1 MVQLPLTRTSATA
14 ESSRDERFST
24 RSRVQ
29 KHPSGS
35 AKDTQNETRFESF
48 FRGKT
53 ADEVD
58 TWMEAQAKNV
68 TMQMQMQIPLDKE
81 CSSRDETNFIRSLR
95 DHKAYRAID
104 IFTRHLARNKNVF
117 VYTAAIAS
125 LATAEE
131 EYQETALQLL
141 DDMAEHNV
149 RPSPHTFAALF
160 QASNRPE
167 KLRSLQTRLK
177 REYPGVIW
185 TLPVW
190 EAAIYACSRGP
201 GNWTMAQELIAE
213 MKQESLFLSAQ
224 TYLALFQVCSAN
236 ANALQAVEI
245 LRYLLQADAAPV
257 AVSPRIWGA
266 ALQVCAIAG
275 DHVSARTIL
284 SWMQELGHRANVRHC
299 TAYLKALAVSR
310 QDRVALAFLEYMVHG
325 QDIDT
330 GQTTISTSPWDGL
343 LVDLPDAIVLQAVLT
358 ALSTTENYTQSRRL
372 LDKIKNGDF
381 GDNVKVDENHY
392 NLVLASCREPQEAK
406 VLIREMRLSR
416 RHRVGVVAPSQITYT
431 RAITVCRKAA
441 DMKSALFFLNQS
453 RDDAILPDVY
463 MYSAVI
469 WTAARAGD
477 CESAFRILQE
487 MKDSDCLPNI
497 ISFNGVITALATCDR
512 ADDAVAI
519 YEEIIAKDISP
530 TLSTYQSLSGAI
542 RKVKELDDKI
552 GLLTRVFN
560 HMGANHRRTGV
571 GGSVLESLIC
581 AYAGLGRY
589 DDAKRVFD
597 SIEGPTDVALLRAML
612 FACSQASPPEWQE
625 ATSLLDAITKKE
637 GRVDSGSLCKA
648 MLACSKANAWAE
660 SLELLRRFGSN
671 ETSIV
676 AFNSLIGACGRGR
689 RPDMAMEILNDME
702 DSYGVRPDSRS
713 YRNAIIA
720 CNQAEHEKRR
730 EERRKKKK
738 RLQEDAP
745 TRTQTFEWWE
755 CAVSLLRRMQEHGL
769 RADTQTFSSAISACE
784 AAGQWQRALGI
795 LQSMLDVD
803 EKGNEDESSVL
814 NQYCF
819 NAAISACEKAGAW
832 VEALEIYE
840 RMKEQGGSLEPTMVT
855 LSSLVLALDK
865 AGQKEIAQ
873 SFYKEGV
880 QRKIV
885 NPWRFTRDQ
894 NDEKVRAMDLHKFSA
909 AMARAAVR
917 SHFENMLMNARPIIA
932 DDLIII
938 VGKGLRS
945 TEEPVLMP
953 AVQKLLE
960 HEYGIEAKLQANNR
974 GRLVVEADAL
984 RAFVTTKSW
993 R

>member
-1 MVQLPLTRTSATA
+1 MVRLPLTRTAATA
-14 ESSRDERFST
+14 ESSQGERFST

-29 KHPSGS
+29 KRSSGR
-35 AKDTQNETRFESF
+35 AADTQNELRFESF

-53 ADEVD
+53 AYEVD
-58 TWMEAQAKNV
+58 RWMEAQARAKNV
-68 TMQMQMQIPLDKE
+68 TTQMQIPLDNE
-81 CSSRDETNFIRSLR
+81 WSSRDETNFIRSLR

-131 EYQETALQLL
+131 YQETALQLL
-141 DDMAEHNV
+141 DDMEEHNV
-149 RPSPHTFAALF
+149 RPSPYTFAALF
-160 QASNRPE
+160 QASSRPE
-167 KLRSLQTRLK
+167 KVRSLQTRLK
-177 REYPGVIW
+177 RDYPGVIW

-201 GNWTMAQELIAE
+201 GNWTMAQEFIAE
-213 MKQESLFLSAQ
+213 MKQESLFPSAQ
-224 TYLALFQVCSAN
+224 TYLALFQVCSTSTN
-236 ANALQAVEI
+236 TLQAVEI
-245 LRYLLQADAAPV
+245 LRYLLQADDAPV
-257 AVSPRIWGA
+257 TVSPRIWGA
-266 ALQVCAIAG
+266 ALHVCAIAG

-284 SWMQELGHRANVRHC
+284 SWMQEKGHRANVRHC

-325 QDIDT
+325 QNIDT
-330 GQTTISTSPWDGL
+330 GQTNVNSSPWDGL
-343 LVDLPDAIVLQAVLT
+343 LVDLPDAIALQAVLT

-372 LDKIKNGDF
+372 LERIKNGDF
-381 GDNVKVDENHY
+381 GDDVKLDEKCY

-416 RHRVGVVAPSQITYT
+416 RHRVGVIAPSQITYT

-441 DMKSALFFLNQS
+441 DMESALFFLNQS
-453 RDDAILPDVY
+453 RDDAILPDVF

-512 ADDAVAI
+512 ADDAVAV
-519 YEEIIAKDISP
+519 YEEVIAKDISP

-542 RKVKELDDKI
+542 RKVKGLDDKLI
-552 GLLTRVFN
+552 LLTRVFN
-560 HMGANHRRTGV
+560 HMGANHRRSGV
-571 GGSVLESLIC
+571 GGPVLESLIF

-597 SIEGPTDVALLRAML
+597 SIEGPTDVASLRAML
-612 FACSQASPPEWQE
+612 FACSQASPPEWQA
-625 ATSLLDAITKKE
+625 ATVLLHAIANK
-637 GRVDSGSLCKA
+637 GCRVDSSSLCKA
-648 MLACSKANAWAE
+648 MLACSKANAWEE
-660 SLELLRRFGSN
+660 SIELLRNFGSN

-689 RPDMAMEILNDME
+689 RPDMAIEILNDME

-738 RLQEDAP
+738 RSQEDAP
-745 TRTQTFEWWE
+745 TPTFEWWE

-795 LQSMLDVD
+795 LQSMLDAD

-840 RMKEQGGSLEPTMVT
+840 RMKEQGGSLKPTMVT

-885 NPWRFTRDQ
+885 KPWRFTRDQ

-917 SHFENMLMNARPIIA
+917 SHFESMLMNARPIIA

-953 AVQKLLE
+953 AVTLLLK
-960 HEYGIEAKLQANNR
+960 HEYGIQAKLQANNR